1 MDRALRKDFSTFLWK
16 RNNMEKA
23 KPLFQNCLLILTV
36 LFATSSKGQS
46 GVSPKLVETTKAEKI
61 EELISL
67 YSDYED
73 FNGSVLVAHQGEVVY
88 KKGFGLANME
98 WGIPNKVNT
107 KFQIASITKQFT
119 AMLIMQLVAENK
131 LDLHLPIS
139 SFLPD
144 YPKENGDRI
153 TIHHLLTHSSG
164 IVDRRFDEKK
174 NRPEEMVRQFANDSL
189 QFTPGERFEY
199 SNSGY
204 TLLGFLIEKVTGNP
218 YSQVLKDKILTPLHM
233 TSTGFYRHRRLIQ
246 NMSSGYNQ
254 GFGEYFNID
263 YSDES
268 SAYAAGAIYST
279 VEDMFLWDQALYTD
293 KLLPRKYMNLLF
305 TRHIEASFGGYYGYG
320 WELSKKPVG
329 NTDTNIEAIG
339 HSGTI
344 SGYCALF
351 TRLPS
356 SNSTIIFLNNTRRA
370 HLNAMTKAITG
381 ILYNQGYDLP
391 IKPLAKLMSETI
403 KGEGIEKGI
412 MFYKDHMD
420 LEDYYIS
427 EEELIVAGYKL
438 LQAGNATY
446 AAAIFKLSTEVFPN
460 KDNTYDSYAEALMEL
475 GENEA
480 AIKNYEKSLLLNPE
494 NDNAVRMLYKLTG
507 KEIKRVS
514 LLKTEVTW
522 GKEVFSFPL
531 RFAKEIKYEGFEEA
545 HFPRGWATET
555 SSEFWSYAFV
565 WHVEF
570 IEELSAKELESNLQI
585 YFDGLM
591 ISVNKEKDKTLPKAS
606 ANLRKM
612 IDVDAAIRFEG
623 TIEVY
628 DSFVTRERLLLNVK
642 IEKKDCNGGKSLVL
656 FKFSPKNFE
665 SDIWMALEEV
675 KIMGD
680 ACDY

>member
-1 MDRALRKDFSTFLWK
+1 
-16 RNNMEKA
+16 METI
-23 KPLFQNCLLILTV
+23 KPFFQNHLLILLV
-36 LFATSSKGQS
+36 LFAASGKGQS
-46 GVSPKLVETTKAEKI
+46 DASAKLVDKTKAEKI

-73 FNGSVLVAHQGEVVY
+73 FNGSVLVAHKGEVVY

-98 WGIPNKVNT
+98 WDIPNKVST

-164 IVDRRFDEKK
+164 IVDRRYDEKK
-174 NRPEEMVRQFANDSL
+174 NRPEEMVRQFASDSL
-189 QFTPGERFEY
+189 QFTPGKRFEY

-204 TLLGFLIEKVTGNP
+204 TLLGFLIEKVTGNS
-218 YSQVLKDKILTPLHM
+218 YQAVLKDKIFTPLHM
-233 TSTGFYRHRRLIQ
+233 SSTGFYRHRQLIK

-263 YSDES
+263 YSDQS
-268 SAYAAGAIYST
+268 SAYSAGAIYST

-293 KLLPRKYMNLLF
+293 KLLPRKYMDLLF
-305 TRHIEASFGGYYGYG
+305 TKHIEASFGGYYGYG
-320 WELSKKPVG
+320 WELSEKSLG
-329 NTDTNIEAIG
+329 NTDDNIETIG
-339 HSGTI
+339 HSGSI

-351 TRLPS
+351 TRVPS

-370 HLNAMTKAITG
+370 HLNAMTKAIAG
-381 ILYNQGYDLP
+381 ILYDQTYDFP
-391 IKPLAKLMSETI
+391 IKPLAKFMSETI
-403 KGEGIEKGI
+403 KEEGIEKGI
-412 MFYKDHMD
+412 VFYQEHKDLD
-420 LEDYYIS
+420 DYYIS

-446 AAAIFKLSTEVFPN
+446 AAAVFKLSTEVFPN

-475 GENEA
+475 GKNEE
-480 AIKNYEKSLLLNPE
+480 AIKNYKKSLLLNPE

-522 GKEVFSFPL
+522 GKEVFGFPL
-531 RFAKEIKYEGFEEA
+531 RFAKEVKYAGFEEA
-545 HFPRGWATET
+545 HFPRGWAKET

-565 WHVEF
+565 WDVDF
-570 IEELSAKELESNLQI
+570 IEELTAKELESNLQI

-591 ISVNKEKDKTLPKAS
+591 ISVNKEKDKTLPKAR
-606 ANLRKM
+606 ANLSK
-612 IDVDAAIRFEG
+612 ITDVDGVLRFEG
-623 TIEVY
+623 TMEIY
-628 DSFVTRERLLLNVK
+628 DSFITRAPLLLNVR
-642 IEKKDCNGGKSLVL
+642 IEKKDCIRDKSIVL
-656 FKFSPKNFE
+656 FKFSPKSFE
-665 SDIWMALEEV
+665 SDIWTALGKV
-675 KIMGD
+675 MIRRN
-680 ACDY
+680 ACDYF